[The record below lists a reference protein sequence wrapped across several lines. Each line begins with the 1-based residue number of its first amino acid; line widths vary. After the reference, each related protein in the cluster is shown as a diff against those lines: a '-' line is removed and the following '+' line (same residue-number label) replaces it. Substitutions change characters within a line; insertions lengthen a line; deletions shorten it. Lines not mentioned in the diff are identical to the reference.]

1 MSPTPEGC
9 AFLPMHAFRVIT
21 TSPSNKVSI
30 IFFFFYIKERK
41 SNLTFHVILNSDT
54 KIHVYHAKKISN
66 YKHNVCQLH
75 YQLCSMKYKPTLS
88 KMVISKKHQYMIDL
102 SGSFHVVDLLEVRI
116 QRPCEIATLKKLPKY
131 MCLAHQPLLIF
142 LFLSLV
148 FNVGIFGGL
157 NFPM

>member
-1 MSPTPEGC
+1 MLLESLQLVHLIK
-9 AFLPMHAFRVIT
+9 FQL
-21 TSPSNKVSI
+21 
-30 IFFFFYIKERK
+30 FFYIQERK
-41 SNLTFHVILNSDT
+41 SNLTFHVILNSDA
-54 KIHVYHAKKISN
+54 KIHVYRYHAKKKYLTINTMFVSFIIN
-66 YKHNVCQLH
+66 YPLYNTNLPYPKW
-75 YQLCSMKYKPTLS
+75 SFP
-88 KMVISKKHQYMIDL
+88 KKHQYMIDL